1 MVNRIGSFLSNK
13 LRGSAYDDYISDVL
27 GGNDTLF
34 GYAGDDYIV
43 SRDIFRRTNFL
54 DGGEG
59 NDTLLSYKGVRN
71 TLVGGSGNDS
81 LNSSGSKDST
91 LQGGEG
97 NDTLKSSNENNT
109 LLSGDEGNDFLYSY
123 RGNNNILRG
132 GLGDDTVRTIDGTNK
147 IYSGFGQDIIESGG
161 KDVLIGEYQNSPA
174 PIILEVNPEVPNS
187 AEGTIRGAIFD
198 NEGNVIQGLVNTS
211 FSNIESFEFFGSQSD
226 DVFITGNGD
235 DILEGGAG
243 NDTLNAQAGNN
254 VVRGQDGDDL
264 ILSIERGTLSGGA
277 GDDLIFAQAG
287 NFEINGDE
295 GNDDLFIIE
304 SSGTVDGGEG
314 FDNLRV
320 NYQSWPFSVE
330 MNLDSSTG
338 GTIVSRVPQSS
349 QVSQSSNSLLG
360 TLFSGIFGFHRSTND
375 LSSNLD
381 QDLAIEDRII
391 TFNNIEAIEVFG
403 SLGDDNLI
411 GSNGPDLFNGNEG
424 LDTLTG
430 GAGADT
436 FRFNNPNFA
445 LDNITDFDVSED
457 KFDIVTEGSP
467 VIPRFPDLG
476 SGQFTGFTISTTN
489 TLAPEQL
496 TIGSNATDSNHRIVY
511 DNTSGSLFYDS
522 DGVGSAEQ
530 ILFAQLSPHLA
541 LTPSNFIVR

>member
-1 MVNRIGSFLSNK
+1 M
-13 LRGSAYDDYISDVL
+13 
-27 GGNDTLF
+27 
-34 GYAGDDYIV
+34 
-43 SRDIFRRTNFL
+43 

-59 NDTLLSYKGVRN
+59 NDTLLSYNGVSN
-71 TLVGGSGNDS
+71 TLVGGSGNDLLKS
-81 LNSSGSKDST
+81 NSSKDST
-91 LQGGEG
+91 LKGGIG
-97 NDTLKSSNENNT
+97 NDTLKSHNENNT
-109 LLSGDEGNDFLYSY
+109 ILSGDQGNDFLYSY
-123 RGNNNILRG
+123 KGNNNILRG
-132 GLGDDTVRTIDGTNK
+132 GLGDDTIKTIDGTNK
-147 IYSGFGQDIIESGG
+147 IYSGFGQDLIESGG

-174 PIILEVNPEVPNS
+174 PIILEVNPEAPNS
-187 AEGTIRGAIFD
+187 GNGTIRGAIFD
-198 NEGNVIQGLVNTS
+198 NEGNIIQGLVNTS
-211 FSNIESFEFFGSQSD
+211 FSNVESFEFFGSQSD
-226 DVFITGNGD
+226 DVFITGNGN

-264 ILSIERGTLSGGA
+264 ILSIEKGKLSGGA
-277 GDDLIFAQAG
+277 GNDLIFAQAG
-287 NFEINGDE
+287 NFEVNGDK
-295 GNDDLFIIE
+295 GNDDIFIIE

-320 NYQSWPFSVE
+320 NFQSRLFGVE
-330 MNLDSSTG
+330 MILDSPSSG
-338 GTIVSRVPQSS
+338 NIVST
-349 QVSQSSNSLLG
+349 VS
-360 TLFSGIFGFHRSTND
+360 H
-375 LSSNLD
+375 
-381 QDLAIEDRII
+381 EDPIV
-391 TFNNIEAIEVFG
+391 TFENIEAIEVFG
-403 SLGDDNLI
+403 SLGNDKLI
-411 GSNGPDLFNGNEG
+411 GSNGPDLFNGNDG
-424 LDTLTG
+424 LDTITG

-476 SGQFTGFTISTTN
+476 FGLFTGFTISTTN

-496 TIGSNATDSNHRIVY
+496 TIGNNATDSDHRIIY
-511 DNTSGSLFYDS
+511 NSASGSLFYDS